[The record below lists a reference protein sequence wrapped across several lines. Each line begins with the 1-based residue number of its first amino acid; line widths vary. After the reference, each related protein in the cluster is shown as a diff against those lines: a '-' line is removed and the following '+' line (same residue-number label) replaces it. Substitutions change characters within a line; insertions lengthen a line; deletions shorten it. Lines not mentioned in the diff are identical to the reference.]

1 MAEGIENS
9 SSFLR
14 RFWPASRRGWIL
26 VGIVGFLLLVRITL
40 PTIVQ
45 KVIVSQGNEYLEGEV
60 SVGDVDLWLLSGA
73 VALEDVALWPD
84 GAAPKEGE
92 TPNDTAL
99 VAWKRAYVNIRW
111 MPLLSKIANI
121 EDFELDELSVNVA
134 RLQDGTLVIPDL
146 RDLPEEEEEEP
157 EDDSEPFGVL
167 IDRAALLSAR
177 LRVRDDVPGKP
188 TYRELELPSVEVKG
202 LAINDPEATAPGR
215 IVVQASLGDGT
226 LRIDTNISE
235 RDDGFLTEAQIDIA
249 NLPLDQLHV
258 HEPSLG
264 WTGSKG
270 RLETSVH
277 LTVDPQAR
285 ILVSGNVAVSG
296 LSIDVRGEQKPGLAW
311 RRLGVKIDQID
322 VAQQRVDLEL
332 ISLDGANVLLRPMQQ
347 PPLPVMPPAAM
358 IESADTTNAVG
369 PTDEE
374 PAPAATDEPDTHAV
388 ATADVVASTEPS
400 AEATSEITG
409 ADLESTAVDVGET
422 TAVTSN
428 TAEQSEGIAVE
439 PPAGPADDAPP
450 TDWTIAVAT
459 VEITDSGADIVA
471 DRRPGHAHIGK
482 LTVTGIDA
490 TPTTWK
496 VGSVDLVDGSAKAS
510 LRTGDTHIEI
520 PTLTVTGLTSN
531 PASPLKIVGR
541 IKEDSAVIDVDA
553 DVVLEPQSVQA
564 KLNLEN
570 VALGRYAD
578 LSGMSPVHMPT
589 GTLQA
594 ALAIDVAGDDANLSG
609 QIALEDL
616 QVLTQ
621 DGKQDF
627 AVAWETLAIDIR
639 SFHANVAEPEAP
651 MSLELADFHLTGPKI
666 RATLTADG
674 IVLPTVRVDAAAA
687 GALAEDSGA
696 PAAGEPEL
704 QDASATETADADQPH
719 DAVIRSGL
727 VAQTEAVGVDEIAKF
742 AEPAANLPIG
752 LVVDRLRIQN
762 GEFRVV
768 DRAVKPTYR
777 GKVTDFHFDISG
789 VALPADVP
797 PSETVFEKMSLDLRA
812 PGDALVKVRAGT
824 AAQGVRIDAN
834 VEKLPLSQ
842 FNPYVQQAAGYTVLA
857 GAATVEST
865 VLWAKDRYDSD
876 TDITLSA
883 LDVGNAKGG
892 SLFKDYFGISISAAL
907 ALLSDITG
915 KIDLGIPVSGTTEGT
930 EIGIGSVVEQALTKA
945 ILGAIM
951 SPLKMLGAITMI
963 GGKVAEITPSP
974 VSFRAGSDEISKD
987 AQDKVERVSS
997 VLSSSPAIKI
1007 ELVGQ
1012 AGSDD
1017 VRGLKEAAVLAALA
1031 GESGFLGG
1039 LRNLASGGTRKA
1051 IRKALQDDD
1060 VASLNKDDA
1069 AELDEMVAEKS
1080 VTDADLTALANR
1092 RAERLFKIFTE
1103 DDGVPADQVSVGE
1116 PIVTRD
1122 EDGSQVAVNLLA
1134 RA

>member
-1 MAEGIENS
+1 MRS
-9 SSFLR
+9 RQRTS
-14 RFWPASRRGWIL
+14 SRRQSRRPRPPQRSPEPISN
-26 VGIVGFLLLVRITL
+26 LLLWT
-40 PTIVQ
+40 
-45 KVIVSQGNEYLEGEV
+45 
-60 SVGDVDLWLLSGA
+60 SG
-73 VALEDVALWPD
+73 
-84 GAAPKEGE
+84 
-92 TPNDTAL
+92 
-99 VAWKRAYVNIRW
+99 RR
-111 MPLLSKIANI
+111 
-121 EDFELDELSVNVA
+121 
-134 RLQDGTLVIPDL
+134 
-146 RDLPEEEEEEP
+146 
-157 EDDSEPFGVL
+157 
-167 IDRAALLSAR
+167 
-177 LRVRDDVPGKP
+177 
-188 TYRELELPSVEVKG
+188 LPSHRTPPNRAKESRS
-202 LAINDPEATAPGR
+202 N
-215 IVVQASLGDGT
+215 
-226 LRIDTNISE
+226 
-235 RDDGFLTEAQIDIA
+235 
-249 NLPLDQLHV
+249 
-258 HEPSLG
+258 
-264 WTGSKG
+264 
-270 RLETSVH
+270 
-277 LTVDPQAR
+277 
-285 ILVSGNVAVSG
+285 
-296 LSIDVRGEQKPGLAW
+296 
-311 RRLGVKIDQID
+311 
-322 VAQQRVDLEL
+322 
-332 ISLDGANVLLRPMQQ
+332 LRP
-347 PPLPVMPPAAM
+347 V
-358 IESADTTNAVG
+358 
-369 PTDEE
+369 
-374 PAPAATDEPDTHAV
+374 
-388 ATADVVASTEPS
+388 
-400 AEATSEITG
+400 
-409 ADLESTAVDVGET
+409 
-422 TAVTSN
+422 
-428 TAEQSEGIAVE
+428 
-439 PPAGPADDAPP
+439 PADDAPP

-945 ILGAIM
+945 HLGCDHVSAQDAGRDHDDRRQSRRDHTVTGLLSCRLGRDLEGRAGQGRARQQRPVVVPRNQDRVGRPSRFGRRPRVEGSRRPRRPRRRERLPRGPAQPREWGYPGRRSEKRFKTTT
-951 SPLKMLGAITMI
+951 SPLSTR
-963 GGKVAEITPSP
+963 TTRPSSMKWWP
-974 VSFRAGSDEISKD
+974 R
-987 AQDKVERVSS
+987 
-997 VLSSSPAIKI
+997 SP
-1007 ELVGQ
+1007 
-1012 AGSDD
+1012 
-1017 VRGLKEAAVLAALA
+1017 
-1031 GESGFLGG
+1031 
-1039 LRNLASGGTRKA
+1039 
-1051 IRKALQDDD
+1051 
-1060 VASLNKDDA
+1060 
-1069 AELDEMVAEKS
+1069 
-1080 VTDADLTALANR
+1080 
-1092 RAERLFKIFTE
+1092 
-1103 DDGVPADQVSVGE
+1103 
-1116 PIVTRD
+1116 
-1122 EDGSQVAVNLLA
+1122 
-1134 RA
+1134 